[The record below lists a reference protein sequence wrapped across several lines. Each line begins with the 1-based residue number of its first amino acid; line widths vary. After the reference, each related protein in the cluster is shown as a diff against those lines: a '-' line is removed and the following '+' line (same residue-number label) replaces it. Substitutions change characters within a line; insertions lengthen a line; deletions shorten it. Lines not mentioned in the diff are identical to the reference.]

1 MAEEKKQNWW
11 KRKTPGQKA
20 SFIVG
25 AILFVFSLAGFILLM
40 NGRAVFGDEFG
51 DKFFGEG
58 IANGWII
65 IGNSLIDGGVRW
77 VVSMLI
83 VSIGITLIFIAT
95 FITHIFDGKSR
106 KAKTISALLRS
117 LCKYIIIIA
126 MICVI
131 LVVWGVDVV
140 GIIAGVGVLTL
151 IVGLGCQS
159 LIQDVISGIFIVFDD
174 YFAVGDTVIIDGFRG
189 TIVDVGL
196 KTTKLQD
203 FGGNIKS
210 ITNSSI
216 VTVVNM
222 SRLRSV
228 ASVTLSVSYNEDVER
243 VEALIIQE
251 VEALKTK
258 VPNIID
264 GPWYKGIDNVSA
276 SSIDFLVIAFT
287 NEDNRFQV
295 TRDLKR
301 EFYLLFKNNNVQIP
315 YPQVTVNPED
325 SKDRP
330 KATKEEITLALQ
342 EQRKLRGLEPINVK
356 KNKGNSVVRRMKK
369 ALDKT
374 ESEFDGKQ
382 RLCLFFLYQKYI
394 AKTPMAWIIVETKT
408 KTWKILCKYKS
419 FFLPTA

>member
-51 DKFFGEG
+51 NKFFGEG

-65 IGNSLIDGGVRW
+65 IGNSLIKGGVRW

-83 VSIGITLIFIAT
+83 VSIGITLIFIAI

-258 VPNIID
+258 VPNIIE

-276 SSIDFLVIAFT
+276 SSIDFLVLAFT
-287 NEDNRFQV
+287 DEANRFQV

-301 EFYLLFKNNNVQIP
+301 EFYLLFKKNNVQIP

-342 EQRKLRGLEPINVK
+342 EQRKLRGLEPINIK
-356 KNKGNSVVRRMKK
+356 KSKGNSVVRRMKK

-374 ESEFDGKQ
+374 ESEFDGK
-382 RLCLFFLYQKYI
+382 
-394 AKTPMAWIIVETKT
+394 
-408 KTWKILCKYKS
+408 
-419 FFLPTA
+419 